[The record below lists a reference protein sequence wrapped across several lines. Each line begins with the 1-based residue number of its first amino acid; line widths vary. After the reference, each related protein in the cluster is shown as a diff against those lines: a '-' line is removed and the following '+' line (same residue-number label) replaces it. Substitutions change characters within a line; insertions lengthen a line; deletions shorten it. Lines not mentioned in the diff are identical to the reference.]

1 MFQISTDICCQKDG
15 VFQSYE
21 SPIGKPSRKC
31 VMLSHAQALG
41 GQVTDWERSLAR
53 RFFELIQFN
62 LDITPVISA
71 WPLHGFEKVVGA
83 FGVITGS
90 EIVPLYSLGGPGN
103 LKGLQCWD
111 NPAQQSHALRAS
123 RTLVRNTKR
132 SLGGEGITLLL
143 VPLSNTHDSKVL
155 STPQHE
161 MRKQLFMKVQ
171 GTRQWSHSCP
181 VLGFPVRCQST
192 THTVWTTAGTQACTR
207 MDCGWHVH
215 THMWMGVAGTH
226 TQVMPVAGTQAH
238 TQADGR
244 G

>member
-1 MFQISTDICCQKDG
+1 MLG
-15 VFQSYE
+15 QS
-21 SPIGKPSRKC
+21 R
-31 VMLSHAQALG
+31 A
-41 GQVTDWERSLAR
+41 T
-53 RFFELIQFN
+53 
-62 LDITPVISA
+62 
-71 WPLHGFEKVVGA
+71 
-83 FGVITGS
+83 
-90 EIVPLYSLGGPGN
+90 VPCSN
-103 LKGLQCWD
+103 
-111 NPAQQSHALRAS
+111 AS
-123 RTLVRNTKR
+123 CTLVRNTKR

-192 THTVWTTAGTQACTR
+192 THTVWTTAGTQACTW

-226 TQVMPVAGTQAH
+226 TQVMPVTGTQAH
-238 TQADGR
+238 TQVDGH